1 MKKSNTKIC
10 ISVMNEED
18 CYDDECCSGLE
29 FGTPFILLKKD
40 ISAGHLKVITEEGI
54 RTVEDRDYIELG
66 PKMWTAIGRCIK
78 RAEMQKGID
87 EQLKRVDS
95 KKSIASFASAIG
107 MKKELIKV

>member
-10 ISVMNEED
+10 ISVMNKD
-18 CYDDECCSGLE
+18 DWYDDECCSSLE
-29 FGTPFILLKKD
+29 FGTPFILLKRD
-40 ISAGHLKVITEEGI
+40 AAAGHLKVITEDGTK
-54 RTVEDRDYIELG
+54 TVADRDYIELDTE
-66 PKMWTAIGRCIK
+66 MWTAIGRCIK
-78 RAEMQKGID
+78 RAEMQEGID